1 MMASNSHNTSFMRLR
16 WFLYNPAHH
25 RRHPAAHICRAALL
39 GPARHRRRPA
49 ARVVAAA
56 AAAGAAS
63 PAPQSHSAASRVN
76 RLLGW
81 LPDKQSVQLV
91 ADAWGL
97 LYRNLWAVV
106 AVFLAKDAAA
116 FVLHRLVHRLT
127 NHSEYCSS
135 SGSMGSQSVRPARLM
150 TTQQSATQAG
160 LLACSLLLASSLT

>member
-1 MMASNSHNTSFMRLR
+1 M
-16 WFLYNPAHH
+16 
-25 RRHPAAHICRAALL
+25 
-39 GPARHRRRPA
+39 
-49 ARVVAAA
+49 
-56 AAAGAAS
+56 
-63 PAPQSHSAASRVN
+63 N

-81 LPDKQSVQLV
+81 LPDKQSLQLV

-135 SGSMGSQSVRPARLM
+135 GSMGSQSVSHAARLI
-150 TTQQSATQAG
+150 TTLWHTHQDCLHVPVSLQAPSHHHSG
-160 LLACSLLLASSLT
+160 